1 MGKSQ
6 IRKTWRGLTLIELM
20 LVIISN
26 LAEITYPSYRQYVA
40 KAKRNEANQGS

>member
-20 LVIISN
+20 IVIISN
-26 LAEITYPSYRQYVA
+26 LAEITYLSYRQYVA
-40 KAKRNEANQGS
+40 KA